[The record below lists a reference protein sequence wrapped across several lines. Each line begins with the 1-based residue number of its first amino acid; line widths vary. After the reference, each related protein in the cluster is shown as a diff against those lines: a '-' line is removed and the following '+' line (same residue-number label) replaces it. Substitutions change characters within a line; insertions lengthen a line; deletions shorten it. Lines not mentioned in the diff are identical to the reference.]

1 MFFFLELL
9 KEEKELAVEKHEFD
23 FSDCYIVRLGSLD
36 LELLHF
42 CIAKKLAHFRLVG
55 LILGLNKDQ
64 YRSLKR

>member
-1 MFFFLELL
+1 M

-55 LILGLNKDQ
+55 LV
-64 YRSLKR
+64 SLKR